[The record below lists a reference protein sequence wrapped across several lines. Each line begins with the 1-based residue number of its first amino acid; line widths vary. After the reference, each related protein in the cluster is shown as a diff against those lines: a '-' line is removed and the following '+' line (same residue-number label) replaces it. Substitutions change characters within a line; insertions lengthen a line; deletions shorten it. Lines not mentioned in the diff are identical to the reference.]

1 MRYNKFSKFLVIIL
15 IIIECVTLYLM
26 GMSLSS
32 KKTIN
37 LLELNSE
44 EILTSDVFAIMLE
57 QEDGTFKE
65 SKDAKWPTEGYIY
78 NHELSGC
85 TDKNGNTLNGALTYN
100 DTTKVATLDA
110 KTTVSCFL
118 YFNVIKEP
126 PSDFTFYLGGSS
138 NPEYSVTANTTAYL
152 SWEDEDIISYC
163 ITDVNNSN
171 SCTWNEISGLT
182 NTVDHVLNNTQGAQT
197 WYVFIK
203 NKYNLISNPMVDSI
217 IYDSVAPV
225 IGNFYLGGS
234 DGPDYTTSVSTL
246 AYSTWSA
253 TDVSKYCI
261 STTNSSENCS
271 WESTIGTSLNE
282 SYSLSST
289 EGSQTRYLFL
299 MDKAGNISSSKSDS
313 IIYDKTAPTIT
324 TFYLGGSTNPT
335 YATSTSTTSY
345 ITWSATDVANYCVN
359 TTNSSSNCSWKSA
372 SGTSTNA
379 SYTLSSTQGSQTRYV
394 FLKDKAGNISS
405 SKSDSIT
412 LDSTSPS
419 VTTFYL
425 GGSTNP
431 TYTTSTS
438 TTSYITWSATD
449 VANYCVNTSNSSS
462 NCSWKSAS
470 GTSANASYTLSS
482 TEGSQ
487 TRYVFL
493 KDKAGN
499 VSTSKNDAITL
510 DSISPVVTSASDT
523 TKGTMK
529 ASVTENG
536 SGISQVCVNSTSSS
550 TSGCTWESM
559 SAVSFTTTKK
569 VASAGTYYLHVKD
582 KAGNVGHSGA
592 VALTIVPPN
601 LYLICKGMTLS
612 ACLSNSDKV
621 AEIQEIANM
630 SDGLSGG
637 MYRYQGKTGTVEN
650 NYMCFGTTSTSTCTS
665 NPGRYMYRIIGV
677 NSSGQIRL
685 IKKTSIGDLMWHTA
699 AETSVTW
706 PSSNLKSLINGSTY
720 LTNTTYVP
728 SGWSSKIATY
738 AWKYGNIEHADYT
751 GSSRTPQEAV
761 NGNSYHADNSYAIE
775 NAFTSTSSYKVSL
788 MYVTDYFYSHSDT
801 GPGTGTSASTS
812 WLHLL
817 NNEASN
823 SPAEWTM
830 SRKGHNGT
838 YNLVWQITVDDVYPN
853 FNGLVWGAWY
863 GYMCD
868 NGCAVRP
875 TFYLTNTLQITGGN
889 GTITSPYILS

>member
-65 SKDAKWPTEGYIY
+65 SEDAKWPTEGYIY

-182 NTVDHVLNNTQGAQT
+182 NTVDHVLNNTQGTQT

-234 DGPDYTTSVSTL
+234 DGPDYTKSVSTL

-271 WESTIGTSLNE
+271 WESTTVTSLNE
-282 SYSLSST
+282 SYSLSGT

-324 TFYLGGSTNPT
+324 TFYLGGSTNST
-335 YATSTSTTSY
+335 YA
-345 ITWSATDVANYCVN
+345 
-359 TTNSSSNCSWKSA
+359 
-372 SGTSTNA
+372 
-379 SYTLSSTQGSQTRYV
+379 
-394 FLKDKAGNISS
+394 
-405 SKSDSIT
+405 
-412 LDSTSPS
+412 
-419 VTTFYL
+419 
-425 GGSTNP
+425 
-431 TYTTSTS
+431 TSTS

-462 NCSWKSAS
+462 SCSWKSAS
-470 GTSANASYTLSS
+470 GTNANASYTLSS
-482 TEGSQ
+482 TQGSQ

-612 ACLSNSDKV
+612 SCLSNSDKV

-751 GSSRTPQEAV
+751 GSSRTPQDAV

>member
-1 MRYNKFSKFLVIIL
+1 MI
-15 IIIECVTLYLM
+15 
-26 GMSLSS
+26 
-32 KKTIN
+32 
-37 LLELNSE
+37 
-44 EILTSDVFAIMLE
+44 E

-65 SKDAKWPTEGYIY
+65 SEDAKWPTEGYIY

-126 PSDFTFYLGGSS
+126 PSDFTFSLGGSS

-182 NTVDHVLNNTQGAQT
+182 NMVDHVLNNTQGAQT

-261 STTNSSENCS
+261 STTNSSTNCS

-359 TTNSSSNCSWKSA
+359 TTNSSSSCSWKSA

-379 SYTLSSTQGSQTRYV
+379 SYTLSSTQ
-394 FLKDKAGNISS
+394 
-405 SKSDSIT
+405 
-412 LDSTSPS
+412 
-419 VTTFYL
+419 
-425 GGSTNP
+425 
-431 TYTTSTS
+431 
-438 TTSYITWSATD
+438 
-449 VANYCVNTSNSSS
+449 
-462 NCSWKSAS
+462 
-470 GTSANASYTLSS
+470 
-482 TEGSQ
+482 GSQ

-612 ACLSNSDKV
+612 SCLSNSDKV

-889 GTITSPYILS
+889 GTITSPYILSC